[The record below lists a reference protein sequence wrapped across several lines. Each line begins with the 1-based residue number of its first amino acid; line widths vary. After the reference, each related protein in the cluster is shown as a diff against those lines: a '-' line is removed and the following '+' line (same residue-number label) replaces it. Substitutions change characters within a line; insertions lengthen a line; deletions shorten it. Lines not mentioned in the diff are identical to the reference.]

1 MKAFKEALGIFSLAL
16 AIMIF
21 LVGVVFMA
29 ANARSE
35 TAYVRPVHEWSP
47 HVSRDTYKPPRH
59 IKRIKREVRRAKRDR
74 QRVRI
79 WTPPARVVAK
89 VHRIDRPEIDEVCRH
104 PVRVVG
110 DQYASDDGARKEAD
124 KAWSQT
130 VRWQLGERWMD
141 RDNAKGASYECG
153 RSSVGSIVGQVFH
166 RCRLSAMPCR
176 PVPKEG
182 E

>member
-1 MKAFKEALGIFSLAL
+1 MKAFKEALGIFSLVL

-29 ANARSE
+29 ANTRAE

-47 HVSRDTYKPPRH
+47 HVAPQAYKPPRH
-59 IKRIKREVRRAKRDR
+59 IRRLKREARREKRE
-74 QRVRI
+74 RVRV
-79 WTPPARVVAK
+79 WAPPVRVVAK
-89 VHRIDRPEIDEVCRH
+89 VHRFDRPDIDEVCRH

-110 DQYASDDGARKEAD
+110 DQYTSEDGAQKEAD

-141 RDNAKGASYECG
+141 RSNAKGASYECG
-153 RSSVGSIVGQVFH
+153 RSSVGSIVGQVFY
-166 RCRLSAMPCR
+166 RCRLNASPCR
-176 PVPKEG
+176 PVAKEG